1 MERNRRVKTLF
12 DMLRRFVRVL
22 AESVWQLAEL
32 DKRDLACKHFMV
44 GIIPQTMQAQ
54 SLQQSLP
61 QTRGSL
67 PEEFQR

>member
-44 GIIPQTMQAQ
+44 GIIP
-54 SLQQSLP
+54 
-61 QTRGSL
+61 
-67 PEEFQR
+67 

>member
-32 DKRDLACKHFMV
+32 DKRDVTCKHFMV
-44 GIIPQTMQAQ
+44 GIIP
-54 SLQQSLP
+54 
-61 QTRGSL
+61 
-67 PEEFQR
+67 